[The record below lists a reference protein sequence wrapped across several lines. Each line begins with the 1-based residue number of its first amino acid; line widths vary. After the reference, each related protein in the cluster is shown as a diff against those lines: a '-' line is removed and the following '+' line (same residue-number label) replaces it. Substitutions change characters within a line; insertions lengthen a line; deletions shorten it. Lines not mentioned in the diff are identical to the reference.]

1 MSNKV
6 SIMDYKQSIVVLYD
20 THRIYHDKKPLN
32 QSFDSIGNI
41 KEKDQMIQEIW
52 NRVSEFKPEIK
63 NLFGKQHTLG
73 FKYHINKLHLYYE
86 EQVKLFELG
95 HFNHIYRKLPGKGLL
110 PEANFP
116 EAKLTLKKIKKNKF
130 IPFYNDLKLLQ
141 AIHDYDSDWC
151 DWRMRDDEK
160 LEKHLITSFNQ
171 SIHYELENRISE
183 LKFWKGLHG
192 PEHDWKRK

>member
-6 SIMDYKQSIVVLYD
+6 SIMDYKQDIVVEYD
-20 THRIYHDKKPLN
+20 AYRIYNDKTPLN
-32 QSFDSIGNI
+32 QHLDTVGNI
-41 KEKDQMIQEIW
+41 KEKDPMIQEMW
-52 NRVSEFKPEIK
+52 NNVSWFKPEIK

-73 FKYHINKLHLYYE
+73 FKYRINKLHLYYE

-95 HFNHIYRKLPGKGLL
+95 YFNHLYRKLPGESLAL
-110 PEANFP
+110 DAE
-116 EAKLTLKKIKKNKF
+116 LTLKKIKKNKF

-141 AIHDYDSDWC
+141 AIHDYDSNWC
-151 DWRMRDDEK
+151 DWRMMDDEK
-160 LEKHLITSFNQ
+160 LEKHLITGFNQ

-192 PEHDWKRK
+192 LEHDWKRK